1 MARFIK
7 LNEGIN
13 AGLWVDVDS
22 ISSISETTGM
32 FVIGEDVIQASEA
45 DKQRIINLLP
55 KAEGPFND

>member
-22 ISSISETTGM
+22 ISRISEKTGM
-32 FVIGEDVIQASEA
+32 FVIGEDVIQASES

-55 KAEGPFND
+55 KVPSPFRD